1 MYALIGVTGYDL
13 PTLAAL
19 TIPQLHWLMR
29 GQGQILYPRLRPQ
42 LDANWAHMDKDGVA
56 KILRGRAAEPPPPT
70 REERDRAE
78 AYRIAHAFYLPSTPA
93 AGTALV
99 PKAEPIAGLPVGTAR
114 AVMAFAEAGGFPENV
129 WADDVA
135 PLWHQIQATAAQ
147 GTP

>member
-42 LDANWAHMDKDGVA
+42 LDANWAHTDEEGVK
-56 KILRGRAAEPPPPT
+56 KILRSRAEDPPPPT
-70 REERDRAE
+70 KAETDRAE
-78 AYRIAHAFYLPSTPA
+78 AYRLTHAFYLGSTRA
-93 AGTALV
+93 SSTLV
-99 PKAEPIAGLPVGTAR
+99 PKAEPIAGLPAETAR
-114 AVMAFAEAGGFPENV
+114 AVMAFAEAGGFPENI

-135 PLWHQIQATAAQ
+135 PLWLQIQATAVQ
-147 GTP
+147 SS